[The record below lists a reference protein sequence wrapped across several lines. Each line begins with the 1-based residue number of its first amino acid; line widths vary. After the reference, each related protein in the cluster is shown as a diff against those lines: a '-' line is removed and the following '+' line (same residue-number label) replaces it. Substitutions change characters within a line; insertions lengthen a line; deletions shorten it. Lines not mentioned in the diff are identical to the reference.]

1 MGKRRILIFTICF
14 LLLLL
19 AAFFSNYKLQ
29 KSDVQPEK
37 ISLRQDLPL
46 DKISSKLDFAVS
58 FIIKEYKQ
66 NEIFETFI
74 CSEDS
79 SNCKMVPF
87 SFFISEAILNS
98 ILEIKQNDMLD
109 EIIKKEVVRTLSCQN
124 EHLLWDF
131 YCKKSSQEEFYYPDL
146 DSTSL
151 ASWFLFSQKTE
162 HRLDEI
168 KEQMRKTQF
177 HNGALLTFLRDFQPQ
192 PHAMN
197 QDPVANANA
206 LVLLS
211 EEIPSVCEFVNK
223 NFDKSIYYTDAVVV
237 FYMLSKA
244 YSKGAK
250 CIKPALSAL
259 HKKIKSSDLLKDDAP
274 MHLSMF
280 VTALIK
286 SGGDIDEGELG
297 SAAEL
302 LLDNTKEL
310 PFREHF
316 FQTGLNKKRDFYY
329 SPAFSAAVY
338 AEALTNIKNYYSEAS
353 E

>member
-1 MGKRRILIFTICF
+1 M
-14 LLLLL
+14 
-19 AAFFSNYKLQ
+19 FSRK
-29 KSDVQPEK
+29 K

-46 DKISSKLDFAVS
+46 DKISSKLDSAVS

-98 ILEIKQNDMLD
+98 ILEIEQNDMLD
-109 EIIKKEVVRTLSCQN
+109 EIIKKEVERTLSCQN
-124 EHLLWDF
+124 EHSLWWDF

-151 ASWFLFSQKTE
+151 ASWLLFSQKTE
-162 HRLDEI
+162 HRLEEI
-168 KEQMRKTQF
+168 KEQIRKTQF

-211 EEIPSVCEFVNK
+211 EEIPSVCEFINK
-223 NFDKSIYYTDAVVV
+223 NFDKSIYYTDEIVV

-244 YSKGAK
+244 YSRGVK
-250 CIKPALSAL
+250 CIKPALTAL
-259 HKKIKSSDLLKDDAP
+259 HKKINSSDLLKKDDIP

-286 SGGDIDEGELG
+286 SGDIDEGELG

-316 FQTGLNKKRDFYY
+316 FRTGLNKKRDFYY
-329 SPAFSAAVY
+329 SPAFTAAVY
-338 AEALTNIKNYYSEAS
+338 AEALTNINNYYSS
-353 E
+353 ESFE